1 MEGEVSEPAPGQ
13 EFLTWLWFKAET
25 QLGQIALSDGR
36 VVSVLVEG
44 PLVFRREGQGA
55 HAVVLKKGAPESSAE
70 AKTCLMGGKK
80 LKEARLTL
88 ALDGERV
95 WSFGFEADEFLV
107 RGLKLPQ
114 SAGALDG
121 LSRFQERMVF
131 LEEWREMFLD
141 LFGAFV
147 GVRGQNGEVWEI
159 RRWVARRPSRGG
171 SVGCGSDRRE
181 KEDFFYWGRRESQG
195 AQLAA
200 DAVAD
205 MSPARVGFSTPSSKN
220 NRLIA

>member
-147 GVRGQNGEVWEI
+147 GVRGDGKKWRGVLGEI
-159 RRWVARRPSRGG
+159 REWVAGRP
-171 SVGCGSDRRE
+171 
-181 KEDFFYWGRRESQG
+181 GRR
-195 AQLAA
+195 
-200 DAVAD
+200 
-205 MSPARVGFSTPSSKN
+205 
-220 NRLIA
+220 